1 MNTVFLAGQRANFQL
16 GRKSKLSN
24 APPKRLY
31 LKVHDY
37 VFKVPSR
44 SNSVSPVW
52 PKASE
57 FVKVQILNRSASEE
71 KPTREI

>member
-44 SNSVSPVW
+44 SNSVSSSVSNSTDFISD
-52 PKASE
+52 K
-57 FVKVQILNRSASEE
+57 
-71 KPTREI
+71 